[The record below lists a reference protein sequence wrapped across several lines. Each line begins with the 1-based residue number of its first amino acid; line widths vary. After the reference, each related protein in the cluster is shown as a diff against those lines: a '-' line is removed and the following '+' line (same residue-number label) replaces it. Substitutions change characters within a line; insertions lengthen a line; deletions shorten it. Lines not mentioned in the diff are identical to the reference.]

1 MSSKQSGG
9 SDANIQ
15 TFLRIRPSKKSS
27 GYFNVDDM
35 EKNAIF
41 FSLPENYRSEYINN
55 SKLKHTF
62 RFNGILDMTAS
73 QEQVFNKVGVE
84 AVRNAI
90 DGFNSTIFA
99 YGQTGSGKVRI
110 THV

>member
-9 SDANIQ
+9 SDANIL
-15 TFLRIRPSKKSS
+15 TFLRIRPSKKASN
-27 GYFNVDDM
+27 YFNVDDM

-62 RFNGILDMTAS
+62 RFNGILDMTAT
-73 QEQVFNKVGVE
+73 QEQVFSKV
-84 AVRNAI
+84 
-90 DGFNSTIFA
+90 
-99 YGQTGSGKVRI
+99 
-110 THV
+110 